1 MKKRKLESSSHK
13 YNNFV
18 IILQQTIFM
27 QFNIKNISDWQ
38 NVVDSIL
45 PELKHN
51 ILLLKGNLGAGK
63 TTFTQFLLKNLD
75 SEDEVNSPTYSIVNE
90 YNSPKGKIYH
100 FDLYRLKN
108 IEEVYDIGIEEYLD
122 NAYLCIIEWPEVYE
136 DELYGLNY
144 HSMSINNTGE
154 NREIT
159 FD

>member
-1 MKKRKLESSSHK
+1 
-13 YNNFV
+13 
-18 IILQQTIFM
+18 M
-27 QFNIKNISDWQ
+27 QFTIHEIDDWQ
-38 NVVDSIL
+38 KVVDSIL

-63 TTFTQFLLKNLD
+63 TTFTQFLLKNLG

-90 YNSPKGKIYH
+90 YSSPKGKIYH

-122 NAYLCIIEWPEVYE
+122 NAFLCIIEWPEVYE

-144 HSMSINNTGE
+144 HSMSINNTGG

>member
-63 TTFTQFLLKNLD
+63 TTFTQFLLKNLG
-75 SEDEVNSPTYSIVNE
+75 SKDEVNSPTYSIVNE

-122 NAYLCIIEWPEVYE
+122 NAFLCIIEWPEVYE